1 MDDDISFMKILAQA
15 EQLIR
20 FVNDLIEGEL
30 TRKGVT
36 DIAPCTGDIFF
47 YLYEHGSCTLTEIA
61 EQTSRAKPTA
71 SLTMK
76 ALVGRGYIE
85 KRKSEE
91 DSRCCM
97 FYLTEKGLALQPTFE
112 KIRRKLNCRTR
123 CGLSPEEIRTLETL
137 LNKSYITLSI
147 PKPKCNCGC
156 DCGCND
162 PDSL

>member
-97 FYLTEKGLALQPTFE
+97 FYLTEKGLALQPTL
-112 KIRRKLNCRTR
+112 RRSAGN
-123 CGLSPEEIRTLETL
+123 
-137 LNKSYITLSI
+137 
-147 PKPKCNCGC
+147 
-156 DCGCND
+156 
-162 PDSL
+162 

>member
-61 EQTSRAKPTA
+61 EQTSRAKPH
-71 SLTMK
+71 
-76 ALVGRGYIE
+76 
-85 KRKSEE
+85 
-91 DSRCCM
+91 SR
-97 FYLTEKGLALQPTFE
+97 
-112 KIRRKLNCRTR
+112 
-123 CGLSPEEIRTLETL
+123 
-137 LNKSYITLSI
+137 
-147 PKPKCNCGC
+147 
-156 DCGCND
+156 
-162 PDSL
+162 